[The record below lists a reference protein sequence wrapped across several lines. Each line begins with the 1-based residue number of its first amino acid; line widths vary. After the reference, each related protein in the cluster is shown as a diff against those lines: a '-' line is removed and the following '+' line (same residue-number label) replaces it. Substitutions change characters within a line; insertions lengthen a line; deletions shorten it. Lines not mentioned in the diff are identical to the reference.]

1 VDQDPEQKVAIIG
14 AGISGLVCA
23 RTLADCGICVTV
35 FEKARGVG
43 GRMATRRT
51 ETNFHFDHGAQYFTV
66 RDPCFKRYVE
76 SWSQDRIV
84 APWLGR
90 IVVLEDGS
98 IKEEKQGT
106 NRYVA
111 VPSMNAIC
119 RHLATG
125 LDVRCQ
131 SHVTPPKRSEHQWE
145 LTNSEGNELG
155 KFNAVVVSAPAGQTA
170 DLLNGVP
177 HLANQVRQVKMSGCW
192 AVMIALAQAADVSF
206 DAAFVHNSSLSWI
219 SRNSSKPGRN
229 NHPETWVLHASAEW
243 SEANREAL
251 REEVAAHL
259 VTQFWK
265 AIGIPAQA
273 VSFSIAHQW
282 RFALPLSP
290 LEDDCLFV
298 GKLQIAACGDW
309 CAGPRVEGAFLSGMA
324 AAERLLASLAGSQS
338 K

>member
-1 VDQDPEQKVAIIG
+1 VAIVG

-23 RTLADCGICVTV
+23 RTLADHGICVTV

-51 ETNFHFDHGAQYFTV
+51 QANLHFDHGAQYFTA
-66 RDPCFKRYVE
+66 RDACFKRHVE
-76 SWSQDRIV
+76 LWSQDGIV

-90 IVVLEDGS
+90 IVVLEDGT
-98 IKEEKQGT
+98 IIEEKHGT

-119 RHLATG
+119 RHLAKG
-125 LDVRCQ
+125 LIVRCQ
-131 SHVTPPKRSEHQWE
+131 TLVTPPKRSEHRWE
-145 LTNSEGNELG
+145 LISSNEYELG
-155 KFNAVVVSAPAGQTA
+155 KFEAVIVSAPAGQTA
-170 DLLNGVP
+170 DLLSGVP
-177 HLANQVRQVKMSGCW
+177 HLANQARRVKMSGCW
-192 AVMIALAQAADVSF
+192 AAMIALAQPTDVSF

-219 SRNSSKPGRN
+219 ARNSSKPGRN

-243 SEANREAL
+243 TEANSEAL
-251 REEVAAHL
+251 REEVATHL

-265 AIGIPAQA
+265 AIGTPAQA
-273 VSFSIAHQW
+273 VSFSTAHLW
-282 RFALPLSP
+282 RFALPPSP
-290 LEDDCLFV
+290 LEDVCLFAEE
-298 GKLQIAACGDW
+298 LQIAACGDW

-324 AAERLLASLAGSQS
+324 AAERLVTSLGGSSS